1 MPTRFIV
8 LPLLLAFFA
17 GSVAAA
23 ADPEHQRQLFTR
35 AEQALDQGDDA
46 GFRTLRSKLGDYPI
60 AVYLDLDAFRKRLD
74 RIDARE
80 FRRFHEAHEAYP
92 FRYRLLG
99 QWLDVL
105 AGRQDWENYLAFYD
119 RRKDALYECRYL
131 LARLKTGRTDGLME
145 AVRQRWNSGYSQ
157 PKACDDPFAWFLENS
172 KDRNALLWARIE
184 KAFKARRPSLARYLA
199 KQLDDPAERK
209 QVDRWVDA
217 HRQPEKAL
225 GQLLR
230 EPDQSLTRK
239 MLLHAL
245 DRLARRNSETA
256 LAFWRQ
262 AQQRFAF
269 SDEERGRID
278 RRIALSSALQHRP
291 MAKKL
296 LSELPDDLKTD
307 TVHLWLARI
316 NLRDEDWIGLI
327 RSIRSMPP
335 RLADEAEWVY
345 WLARA
350 YDEAGKESKARE
362 LFARLSE
369 RGSYYGFLAAD
380 RVGKS
385 YAIRQQSVTG
395 KARVDED
402 RLLAGNP
409 NLLRARE
416 LFFVGRRDDAR
427 REWFQGLRKLD
438 QQQIRQ
444 AASIAAGWK
453 WYDNAIK
460 TVAKTPHRTDYN
472 LRFPMPFREQVLAN
486 AREQGLDLSIVYGLM
501 RRESLFDPLAK
512 SRVGAL
518 GLMQL
523 MPATARRVASK
534 LGWKKPKAD
543 DILVVDNNIR
553 LGTSYFRSVLDR
565 FDANIPLAAAAYNA
579 GPRNVQKW
587 LPEDEPLA
595 ADLWVETVPFKETR
609 NYIQAVLAYASIFDK
624 HLGREVRIS
633 SRMDDIRPDYG
644 ESSLR

>member
-1 MPTRFIV
+1 MPTQSLVI
-8 LPLLLAFFA
+8 LLCLLLLPGGLWAQ
-17 GSVAAA
+17 
-23 ADPEHQRQLFTR
+23 ADLQQQRRLFSA
-35 AEQALDQGDDA
+35 AEQAIAQGDDA
-46 GFRTLRSKLGDYPI
+46 RFRAVRSRLDGYPI
-60 AVYLDLDAFRKRLD
+60 AAYLDLDAFRKTLV
-74 RIDARE
+74 DARP
-80 FRRFHEAHEAYP
+80 EAVRAFLKRHQDYP

-99 QWLDVL
+99 EWLDVL
-105 AGRQDWENYLAFYD
+105 AKRKDWSGYIDFYD
-119 RRKDALYECRYL
+119 GRKDALPECRYL
-131 LARLKTGRTDGLME
+131 LARLRSGKTDGLMKAIE
-145 AVRQRWNSGYSQ
+145 KRWMTGYSQ
-157 PKACDDPFAWFLENS
+157 PKACDDPFAWFLDHS
-172 KDRNALLWARIE
+172 SDRDALLWLRIE

-199 KQLDDPAERK
+199 RQFEDAQQKQL
-209 QVDRWVDA
+209 VDRWVQA
-217 HRQPEKAL
+217 HREPEKSLATLPKL
-225 GQLLR
+225 GDSPR
-230 EPDQSLTRK
+230 VRK
-239 MLLHAL
+239 MILHAL
-245 DRLARRNSETA
+245 DRLARRDSESA
-256 LAFWRQ
+256 LKHWSALRG
-262 AQQRFAF
+262 RFAF
-269 SDEERGRID
+269 STGEQGRID
-278 RRIALSSALQHRP
+278 RRIALSAALQHKP

-296 LSELPDDLKTD
+296 LRALPDDLKTD

-327 RSIRSMPP
+327 RSIRSMPQ

-350 YDEAGKESKARE
+350 YDEAGKESKAEE
-362 LFARLSE
+362 LFTRLSQ

-380 RVGKS
+380 RVGRD

-395 KARVDED
+395 DATVDEQ
-402 RLLAGNP
+402 RLLDGHP
-409 NLLRARE
+409 GLLRARE

-427 REWFQGLRKLD
+427 REWFQGLRKLN

-444 AASIAAGWK
+444 AASIAARWK

-486 AREQGLDLSIVYGLM
+486 ARNQDLDLSVVYGLM
-501 RRESLFDPLAK
+501 RRESLFDPLAR

-523 MPATARRVASK
+523 MPATARRVAK
-534 LGWKKPKAD
+534 QLGWKKPGAD
-543 DILVVDNNIR
+543 DILAVDNNIR

-624 HLGREVRIS
+624 HLGRDVRIS
-633 SRMDDIRPDYG
+633 SRMDAVRPDYG
-644 ESSLR
+644 ESTLR